1 MTNDEKHEQ
10 AMRRAMQHME
20 TRRLAYW
27 GFRFN
32 FREGRWGKMGPLALG
47 LPIEAA
53 FLACLTAPAW
63 MRGGDIGTPIAL
75 CAFGVLAEVVLYVG
89 HRRNFKGKQ
98 G

>member
-20 TRRLAYW
+20 GRRLTYW

-32 FREGRWGKMGPLALG
+32 FRQWRWGKMGPLALG
-47 LPIEAA
+47 LLIEAA

-63 MRGGDIGTPIAL
+63 MRDDVGTSIAL
-75 CAFGVLAEVVLYVG
+75 CAFGALAEVVLYIG
-89 HRRNFKGKQ
+89 HRRNFNGKQ